1 MTGLLQL
8 AEQVV
13 GKLAEKGLFITA
25 VESCTG
31 GGLAN
36 CITNIE
42 GASAVM
48 KGAWVAY
55 SNEAKFDV
63 GVPPDVVGR
72 HSAYSP
78 ETALAMARAGAEKLE
93 AQVGVGITGQLSFPD
108 PNLGNRV
115 FIAVVFGALEK
126 SAEVGFPAEQE
137 RWAAKETVVEK
148 ALRMVLEV
156 LQETA

>member
-13 GKLAEKGLFITA
+13 ERLTEKGLFITA

-63 GVPPDVVGR
+63 GVPPDVVGKY
-72 HSAYSP
+72 SAYSP
-78 ETALAMARAGAEKLE
+78 ETALAMARVGAEKME
-93 AQVGVGITGQLSFPD
+93 AQIGVGITGQLSFPD

-126 SAEVGFPAEQE
+126 SAEVAFPAEHE
-137 RWAAKETVVEK
+137 RWQAKETVVEK
-148 ALRMVLEV
+148 ALQMILEV
-156 LQETA
+156 LQEAS

>member
-1 MTGLLQL
+1 MTELLQL
-8 AEQVV
+8 AGQVV
-13 GKLAEKGLFITA
+13 GRLAEKGLFITA

-63 GVPPDVVGR
+63 GVPPDVVGK

-78 ETALAMARAGAEKLE
+78 ETAVAMARAGIEKMD
-93 AQVGVGITGQLSFPD
+93 AQIGVGITGQLTFPD

-115 FIAVVFGALEK
+115 FIAVVFGAFEK
-126 SAEVGFPAEQE
+126 SEVVVFPAGRE
-137 RWAAKETVVEK
+137 RWKAKETVVEK

-156 LQETA
+156 LQEAS